1 MVFPHIP
8 HLKVFIG
15 YKIARFYYAGRRLN
29 GEVFALPADFQVFPS

>member
-1 MVFPHIP
+1 MVFHHIP
-8 HLKVFIG
+8 HLKVDLG